1 MRSSGRRC
9 PPGVICLENI
19 TIMFICVIILI
30 VGGGIYLC
38 RQGHRF
44 NGQAQQT
51 QAQHRFNGQAHHRF
65 NGQSQQTQAQQ
76 TQAPAQQHIYMEQ
89 QAKKGSGNDV
99 FFDLYK
105 APLRDDR
112 CFNQGTR
119 DVRGSVPIN
128 VSTQS
133 CDEAPYRQIGILTRH
148 GGKDETILPLMGR
161 PLFLRRDKWNFYTL
175 NDKNNMIK
183 LPVKVKGKSGTS
195 EIGCDNVYS
204 GDIVFVEGYNDAFKV
219 TTYDNDIVR
228 YLPSL

>member
-19 TIMFICVIILI
+19 TVMFICIILLI

-38 RQGHRF
+38 RTKQQAPVT
-44 NGQAQQT
+44 GQAQ
-51 QAQHRFNGQAHHRF
+51 
-65 NGQSQQTQAQQ
+65 AQQ
-76 TQAPAQQHIYMEQ
+76 QCPGPAPAQP
-89 QAKKGSGNDV
+89 AKKGTGNDV

-112 CFNQGTR
+112 CFNQGMR

-195 EIGCDNVYS
+195 EVGCDNVYS

>member
-1 MRSSGRRC
+1 MPRRC
-9 PPGVICLENI
+9 PPGVLCIENV
-19 TIMFICVIILI
+19 TIMFICVIFIIL
-30 VGGGIYLC
+30 GGAIYFYN
-38 RQGHRF
+38 RRVPYNQP
-44 NGQAQQT
+44 
-51 QAQHRFNGQAHHRF
+51 AQHTNDVNLMFTGPREMPRGR
-65 NGQSQQTQAQQ
+65 
-76 TQAPAQQHIYMEQ
+76 
-89 QAKKGSGNDV
+89 GNDV
-99 FFDLYK
+99 FYDLYK

-112 CFNQGTR
+112 CMTASG
-119 DVRGSVPIN
+119 DMRGAVPIN

-133 CDEAPYRQIGILTRH
+133 CDDAPYRQLGILTRH

-161 PLFLRRDKWNFYTL
+161 PLFMKRDKWNFYTM

-195 EIGCDNVYS
+195 EVGCDNLYN

>member
-44 NGQAQQT
+44 NGQARHRFNG
-51 QAQHRFNGQAHHRF
+51 QAQHRFNG
-65 NGQSQQTQAQQ
+65 QAQQ
-76 TQAPAQQHIYMEQ
+76 TQAPAQQHIYIEQ

>member
-1 MRSSGRRC
+1 MPRRC
-9 PPGVICLENI
+9 PPGVLCIENV
-19 TIMFICVIILI
+19 TIMFICVIFIIL
-30 VGGGIYLC
+30 GGAIYFYN
-38 RQGHRF
+38 RRVPY
-44 NGQAQQT
+44 N
-51 QAQHRFNGQAHHRF
+51 
-65 NGQSQQTQAQQ
+65 
-76 TQAPAQQHIYMEQ
+76 QQHTNDVNVMFAGPREMPR
-89 QAKKGSGNDV
+89 GRGNDV
-99 FFDLYK
+99 FYDLYK

-112 CFNQGTR
+112 CMTASG
-119 DVRGSVPIN
+119 DMRGAVPIN

-133 CDEAPYRQIGILTRH
+133 CDDAPYRQLGILTRH

-161 PLFLRRDKWNFYTL
+161 PLFMKRDKWNFYTL

-195 EIGCDNVYS
+195 EVGCDNLYT

>member
-1 MRSSGRRC
+1 VLC
-9 PPGVICLENI
+9 IENV
-19 TIMFICVIILI
+19 TILFICVIFIIL
-30 VGGGIYLC
+30 GGSIYLYN
-38 RQGHRF
+38 RK
-44 NGQAQQT
+44 T
-51 QAQHRFNGQAHHRF
+51 QPHHRRQEDTISDKINNTIMF
-65 NGQSQQTQAQQ
+65 MPPRDQA
-76 TQAPAQQHIYMEQ
+76 TR
-89 QAKKGSGNDV
+89 GRGDDV
-99 FFDLYK
+99 FYDLYK

-112 CFNQGTR
+112 CMTSSG
-119 DVRGSVPIN
+119 DMRGAVPIN

-133 CDEAPYRQIGILTRH
+133 CGDAAYRQLGILTRY

-161 PLFLRRDKWNFYTL
+161 PLFSKRDKWNFYTL

-195 EIGCDNVYS
+195 EYGCDNVYS

>member
-1 MRSSGRRC
+1 MPRRC
-9 PPGVICLENI
+9 PPGVLCIENVTLFLMGAICLILGLYLFKRTQMPDISNTI
-19 TIMFICVIILI
+19 TF
-30 VGGGIYLC
+30 
-38 RQGHRF
+38 
-44 NGQAQQT
+44 AQPP
-51 QAQHRFNGQAHHRF
+51 H
-65 NGQSQQTQAQQ
+65 
-76 TQAPAQQHIYMEQ
+76 PP
-89 QAKKGSGNDV
+89 KGVGNDV
-99 FFDLYK
+99 FFDIYK

-112 CFNQGTR
+112 CFTGGGG
-119 DVRGSVPIN
+119 DIRGAVPIN

-133 CDEAPYRQIGILTRH
+133 CADAPYRQLGILTRY

-161 PLFLRRDKWNFYTL
+161 PLFSKRDKWNFYTL

-195 EIGCDNVYS
+195 EYGCDNVYS

>member
-1 MRSSGRRC
+1 MRNGRRC

-38 RQGHRF
+38 RKQAPSQHMF
-44 NGQAQQT
+44 NNWQAQAQQ
-51 QAQHRFNGQAHHRF
+51 A
-65 NGQSQQTQAQQ
+65 QAQQ
-76 TQAPAQQHIYMEQ
+76 YQAQQAQAQQYQAQQAQAPQIYMEQ
-89 QAKKGSGNDV
+89 PKKGTGNDV